1 MSYTDLASKYKT
13 GPDEWKMKMQL
24 NNCVGQKVGF
34 QAFVL
39 ISSSREIRL
48 I

>member
-13 GPDEWKMKMQL
+13 GPDERKMKMQL
-24 NNCVGQKVGF
+24 ISCVGQKLGF
-34 QAFVL
+34 QAFVSA
-39 ISSSREIRL
+39 SSSREIKL